1 MKRHSSFPMT
11 AWSAANA
18 SALIALT
25 IAAALLPAL
34 LGALAL
40 PAPAQAQ
47 TTCTPNTGAGEFWC
61 GVVTVGE
68 VHTLGV
74 PTADGFFEP
83 QTTGDLSDKD
93 FEIRGNSY
101 TIDGITVGRTG
112 TNGAEALSFNLDDSA
127 SDNEGVLTD
136 EEEVILVLYIGS
148 DEYKFSDATNPV
160 GVPNQYVWSSTGLDW
175 SSVTEVTL
183 RLADLGPAA
192 PASFT
197 AGPGNAQVE
206 LSWTA
211 PIAGITR
218 HEYRYKTSGDYPATW
233 TQIANSGVGGA
244 NEDGFTVT
252 GLTNETAYTFQLRA
266 VSVKNSTT
274 LTGAAAEAGPVTPT
288 PGICDRTQ
296 QVRDEILM
304 QLSGVSDCAA
314 VTVADLATVTALG
327 MEAKSITSLEAGDF
341 AGLTGVTHITLTT
354 NQLGALPANLFSG
367 LTSLK
372 RIRLDDAGLTS
383 LPANLFSGLTALT
396 HIHLSDNESLGPLPA
411 NQFSGLTSLEVL
423 QLDQVGMTMLLAG
436 LFSDLTALTTLNL
449 SGNGLS
455 ALPDGLFS
463 DLTALTTLNLS
474 GNGLS
479 ALPDGLFSDLTA
491 LTTLNLSGNEL
502 SALPDGLFSGLTAL
516 TSLNLSGNELSALPD
531 GLFSGLTALTVL
543 DLGDNP
549 DAGDTLPLTV
559 TLEKVGTDQVRAKV
573 PAGAP
578 FTVDIPVTL
587 VDGELDGAATALAVA
602 AGSVEGTAVTVTRA
616 AGTSAAV
623 TADVDLT
630 TQPPLPSNHRGY
642 EFASAASGLPVE
654 ILPQAEVTI
663 TRVAVT
669 SSPGLTSPG
678 GTTPD
683 TYGADEDIEFS
694 VTFSAA
700 VEVTGDP
707 QFGFSLAGARVA
719 DYDSGSGS
727 VTLTFVYTVLPTDR
741 DDNGI
746 WVGNHATGNV
756 TLQLDANDAI
766 TRLGGTDDANL
777 EHTALEAL
785 PGHKVDGSRTAQDP
799 AEPVEVTLHLSD
811 GEVGEGADPVT
822 VTATASPA
830 SADAFTVT
838 VSAQAVAPATDGDFT
853 LSTNRVLR
861 FAENATASTGT
872 VTIAPVDDGDPEP
885 NQVVTVSGSASIAD
899 VIGPGDV
906 TLTIRDD
913 DLVRISGI
921 CNRTQRVEDRIL
933 QRLKYVHSF
942 KGGCGDVNETHLAK
956 VKFLGLRLNPSTER
970 PFTLRLRS
978 DDFKGLV
985 NLEELD
991 LADTRLSSLPS
1002 GVFAGLASLE
1012 TLNLNKNRLRSLPAG
1027 VFDGLTSLV
1036 TLRLQQNPSLRSLPY
1051 DEFEALPNLR
1061 ELRVDPEGRRGY
1073 QMAGSERDVELE
1085 VEPGRETTYQVRL
1098 THRPTYSLTEQPTLT
1113 VSSDATEVVATP
1125 RTLRFTRENWFRR
1138 QTVRVVALASAAG
1151 TTATLSHT
1159 SVAVTMDRPI
1169 PTVTVL
1175 VMTGNSQRALTAQ
1188 FASQPDQHDG
1198 SKRIKVRVVFSEAVD
1213 ESPENVG
1220 EHGVDVEG
1228 GEVTS
1233 ARPVDG
1239 NAPGGAARKGTR
1251 SAGGEVVWEFEIEP
1265 DSDGD
1270 VTVSLEAGRP
1280 CDEPGAIC
1288 TADGRTLSTAIST
1301 TVRGP
1306 DEAAASEPPDKP
1318 TGLTA
1323 TASHDRVVLTWDDPG
1338 DDSIT
1343 GYVILRR
1350 IHGVDPQG
1358 HFDELVADTE
1368 TAATTYTDDTVSAE
1382 TRYTYRIK
1390 AINGAGT
1397 SERSRWFHIDIPAA
1411 PAPEE
1416 EQAAE
1421 PPDKPN
1427 GLEATVSNG
1436 QVVLTWDDPGDD
1448 SITGYVILR
1457 RVRENDTGGD
1467 FSVLVADTGSAATT
1481 YTDDTV
1487 AASTTYT
1494 YRIKAINEH
1503 GTSERSRWFHIDI
1516 PEAP

>member
-40 PAPAQAQ
+40 PTPARAQ
-47 TTCTPNTGAGEFWC
+47 TTCTPDPDDVWC
-61 GVVTVGE
+61 GVVTVEQTLIDYYGFSASSNGE
-68 VHTLGV
+68 
-74 PTADGFFEP
+74 DG
-83 QTTGDLSDKD
+83 TGSLSDTD
-93 FEIRGNSY
+93 FLGYEIDL
-101 TIDGITVGRTG
+101 ILVGATSG
-112 TNGAEALSFNLDDSA
+112 VEEQVLFSLTSALTPSDKAALSLH
-127 SDNEGVLTD
+127 
-136 EEEVILVLYIGS
+136 IGS
-148 DEYKFSDATNPV
+148 TSLNLADASEDNN
-160 GVPNQYVWSSTGLDW
+160 GNHYRWSGTGLDW
-175 SSVTEVTL
+175 SSETTVVVRLREV
-183 RLADLGPAA
+183 GPA
-192 PASFT
+192 
-197 AGPGNAQVE
+197 
-206 LSWTA
+206 
-211 PIAGITR
+211 IT
-218 HEYRYKTSGDYPATW
+218 E
-233 TQIANSGVGGA
+233 
-244 NEDGFTVT
+244 
-252 GLTNETAYTFQLRA
+252 
-266 VSVKNSTT
+266 
-274 LTGAAAEAGPVTPT
+274 
-288 PGICDRTQ
+288 
-296 QVRDEILM
+296 
-304 QLSGVSDCAA
+304 
-314 VTVADLATVTALG
+314 
-327 MEAKSITSLEAGDF
+327 
-341 AGLTGVTHITLTT
+341 
-354 NQLGALPANLFSG
+354 
-367 LTSLK
+367 
-372 RIRLDDAGLTS
+372 
-383 LPANLFSGLTALT
+383 
-396 HIHLSDNESLGPLPA
+396 
-411 NQFSGLTSLEVL
+411 
-423 QLDQVGMTMLLAG
+423 
-436 LFSDLTALTTLNL
+436 
-449 SGNGLS
+449 
-455 ALPDGLFS
+455 
-463 DLTALTTLNLS
+463 
-474 GNGLS
+474 
-479 ALPDGLFSDLTA
+479 
-491 LTTLNLSGNEL
+491 
-502 SALPDGLFSGLTAL
+502 
-516 TSLNLSGNELSALPD
+516 
-531 GLFSGLTALTVL
+531 
-543 DLGDNP
+543 
-549 DAGDTLPLTV
+549 
-559 TLEKVGTDQVRAKV
+559 
-573 PAGAP
+573 
-578 FTVDIPVTL
+578 
-587 VDGELDGAATALAVA
+587 
-602 AGSVEGTAVTVTRA
+602 
-616 AGTSAAV
+616 
-623 TADVDLT
+623 
-630 TQPPLPSNHRGY
+630 
-642 EFASAASGLPVE
+642 
-654 ILPQAEVTI
+654 
-663 TRVAVT
+663 VAVT
-669 SSPGLTSPG
+669 SSPRLE
-678 GTTPD
+678 PD
-683 TYGADEDIEFS
+683 TYGAGEEIEFT
-694 VTFSAA
+694 VTFSEA
-700 VEVTGDP
+700 VQVTGDP

-719 DYDSGSGS
+719 DYASGSGS
-727 VTLTFVYTVLPTDR
+727 PTLTFVYTVQPTDR

-746 WVGNHATGNV
+746 WVGNHATGNA
-756 TLQLDANDAI
+756 TLRLDADDAI
-766 TRLGGTDDANL
+766 TSLGGTDATL
-777 EHTALEAL
+777 EHTELGTL
-785 PGHKVDGSRTAQDP
+785 PGHKVDGSRTAEDP
-799 AEPVEVTLHLSD
+799 EDPVEVTLHLSD
-811 GEVGEGADPVT
+811 ADGEVGEGAGPVT

-838 VSAQAVAPATDGDFT
+838 VSASAVGPATDDDFE
-853 LSTNRVLR
+853 LSSNRVLS
-861 FAENATASTGT
+861 FDANATGSTGT
-872 VTIAPVDDGDPEP
+872 VTIAPVDDSDPEP

-978 DDFKGLV
+978 DDFEGLV

-1002 GVFAGLASLE
+1002 GVFDGLASLE

-1027 VFDGLTSLV
+1027 VFDGLTSLE

-1051 DEFEALPNLR
+1051 DELEALPNLR

-1085 VEPGRETTYQVRL
+1085 VEPGGETTYQVRL
-1098 THRPTYSLTEQPTLT
+1098 THRPTYSPTQQPALT
-1113 VSSDATEVVATP
+1113 VSSDAAVVVATP
-1125 RTLRFTRENWFRR
+1125 STLRFTKENWFRR

-1151 TTATLSHT
+1151 TTATLNHT

-1265 DSDGD
+1265 DSHGD

-1288 TADGRTLSTAIST
+1288 TADGRALSEGIST

-1411 PAPEE
+1411 PV
-1416 EQAAE
+1416 
-1421 PPDKPN
+1421 PDKPR
-1427 GLEATVSNG
+1427 GLSATASHDSVT
-1436 QVVLTWDDPGDD
+1436 LTWDDPGDD

-1487 AASTTYT
+1487 AANTTYT